1 MKDSIQNNEPKNYLR
16 AIFLNLFISAF
27 IIITYV
33 YVSEA
38 FGSIS
43 TIFIK
48 NQDFSIHFSITLLLF
63 TFFSVLAG
71 SFHGLFDGFI
81 SELLFQLAVYHSI
94 YYEWCILVAILG
106 LLVGIYKYKP
116 LKYHEAMK
124 VYYSFLALII
134 ISFAL
139 MGIIILFQNV
149 FYPGQ
154 FSLETLIINYG
165 FRFLVQALLSIV
177 FLVPILLFL
186 YDRIFAT
193 EEKHL
198 YYMLLTHHP
207 ISAFDHTFFLTF
219 GRTKVYL
226 CSRCSGV
233 ITGGVIALFLTHLLE
248 KIYNTEFSGEIAL
261 LLCVIFP
268 IPGLIDWGTQR
279 LLLRKSTTESRLLT
293 GFIIGNALHFMSFTY
308 KYYLFTFL
316 LLFTYFTVFGL
327 LVYFGHKKEMKLLR
341 SELNGLSSKEENGR

>member
-1 MKDSIQNNEPKNYLR
+1 LKDSIQNNEPKNYLR

-33 YVSEA
+33 YISEA

-43 TIFIK
+43 TFFIK
-48 NQDFSIHFSITLLLF
+48 NTNFSIDFSITLLLF
-63 TFFSVLAG
+63 TFFSILAG
-71 SFHGLFDGFI
+71 PFHGLIDGFI
-81 SELLFQLAVYHSI
+81 SEILFQLAFYHSI
-94 YYEWCILVAILG
+94 YYEWCIIVSILG

-134 ISFAL
+134 ISFVL
-139 MGIIILFQNV
+139 MGIIILFQNS

-154 FSLETLIINYG
+154 FSLEMLIINYG
-165 FRFLVQALLSIV
+165 FKFLVQALLSIV

-193 EEKHL
+193 KEKHL

-207 ISAFDHTFFLTF
+207 ISASDHTFILTF
-219 GRTKVYL
+219 GRTKIYF

-233 ITGGVIALFLTHLLE
+233 IIGGLIAMFLTHLLE

-261 LLCVIFP
+261 LLCIIFP

-279 LLLRKSTTESRLLT
+279 LLLRKSTTKSRLFT

-308 KYYLFTFL
+308 KYYFFTIL
-316 LLFTYFTVFGL
+316 LLIIYFTIFGL
-327 LVYFGHKKEMKLLR
+327 LVYLGNKKEMKILR
-341 SELNGLSSKEENGR
+341 SELNGLTSKEIDKG